1 MGECSQNKKN
11 DDDIATLS
19 AVSKATSKKY
29 LDDTGLGH
37 LSSLIVSFVRNY
49 AAAKTHNHDGVYA
62 AKSHNHSADNI
73 TSGVLPIGRGGT
85 GAQSARAAEYNI
97 MSQTRLVDSAIND
110 NDYFVGFSTTPD
122 TTSGATYKRTAASV
136 WNYIK
141 SKTSALYLP
150 LTGGTVTGLL
160 KTPGGTMV
168 YNAGGT
174 SGTVGYVNIAEFNLA
189 GTTYQNMPIQLDVF
203 RRRMSMVTRLY
214 ILFDPVDSSDPAIA
228 HLGYDGAGTDTDF
241 YMYKSATSTW
251 QLYIKK
257 AEGYDNVG
265 IAEYKTN
272 FLYMHHKI
280 TFKDVQ
286 VSSVPS
292 GAIAGKYCDAMRAT
306 AIKDAGDGRTLKMNY
321 SADALTNADWF
332 AVWNGNT
339 LQSMSK
345 NTVRGVI
352 GAAASS
358 HTHNYAGSSSAGGIA
373 NESVQLRVHDT
384 RNDNYAPNNSGFKKY
399 ALSVDFKYITK
410 INSPAGFAGTY
421 CGLLSFA
428 PWSETTG
435 GNGYQMAFGYNGN
448 TNPRLAI
455 RTADLSATEW
465 GGWHKIYTSAD
476 KPTPA
481 DIGAAASS
489 HSHAWSAI
497 TGKPST
503 FTPSSHNHTI
513 DNITNLQSALDGKQP
528 KGNYAAASHQHSAN
542 DIIDVLGVGHGG
554 TGLNL
559 YGSENSGVPYVFKG
573 QPQFVN
579 AAVGG
584 NTFLTNNAGTLTFQ
598 QISASHISDLK
609 SYLLNNIYKVGYV
622 WISYTNTSPASIIGG
637 SWVAITGRFP
647 YFNAG
652 TSVGG
657 SNTHAHTLN
666 SGYAKITSG
675 GSAVLFNY
683 KNVNTFNTNW
693 AVNGSANGVSSSSVT
708 TATTLGGNTDSNYH
722 MPAYQE
728 LYAWRRTA

>member
-1 MGECSQNKKN
+1 MLSEQKKN

-19 AVSKATSKKY
+19 AVSKVTSKKY
-29 LDDTGLGH
+29 LDDTGLGR
-37 LSSLIVSFVRNY
+37 LVSLIVSFVRNY

-110 NDYFVGFSTTPD
+110 NDYFVGLSTTPN
-122 TTSGATYKRTAASV
+122 TTSGATYKRTAANV

-168 YNAGGT
+168 HNASGT
-174 SGTVGYVNIAEFNLA
+174 SGTIGYVNIAEFNLA
-189 GTTYQNMPIQLDVF
+189 GTMYQNMPIQLDVF

-214 ILFDPVDSSDPAIA
+214 IWFDPVDSSDPAIA
-228 HLGYDGAGTDTDF
+228 HLGYEGAGTDTDF

-257 AEGYDNVG
+257 AEGYDDVG

-321 SADALTNADWF
+321 SADDLTNADRF

-339 LQSMSK
+339 LRSMHK

-373 NESVQLRVHDT
+373 NESVKLRVHDT
-384 RNDNYAPNNSGFKKY
+384 RNDNYAPNNSGFKKN
-399 ALSVDFKYITK
+399 ALSVDLKYITK
-410 INSPAGFAGTY
+410 INSPAGFAGEY

-428 PWSETTG
+428 PWSENTG

-455 RTADLSATEW
+455 RTADLSATAW

-489 HSHAWSAI
+489 HTHSTAQI
-497 TGKPST
+497 TGLDSALAGKAPT
-503 FTPSSHNHTI
+503 SHTHTI
-513 DNITNLQSALDGKQP
+513 ANVTNLQSALDGK
-528 KGNYAAASHQHSAN
+528 AAVSHGHSAATTSAAGFMSVA
-542 DIIDVLGVGHGG
+542 DKSKLDGVAIGANKTIVDSSLSSTSVNPVQNKVVNSALAEKASSSHTHSWSQI
-554 TGLNL
+554 TGKP
-559 YGSENSGVPYVFKG
+559 SIPSP
-573 QPQFVN
+573 
-579 AAVGG
+579 
-584 NTFLTNNAGTLTFQ
+584 LTCMP
-598 QISASHISDLK
+598 
-609 SYLLNNIYKVGYV
+609 VGYV
-622 WISYTNTSPASIIGG
+622 YISWSSTSPASLFGG
-637 SWVAITGRFP
+637 SWTAITGRFP

-652 TSVGG
+652 TGTGG
-657 SNTHAHTLN
+657 ANSQAHNHWTLW
-666 SGYAKITSG
+666 GTSG
-675 GSAVLFNY
+675 SEAEIYFC
-683 KNVNTFNTNW
+683 
-693 AVNGSANGVSSSSVT
+693 NGEH
-708 TATTLGGNTDSNYH
+708 TATRVINNDGYGTYVRNAVSKNPGARRETATYSTTVNN
-722 MPAYQE
+722 MPAYQT